1 MGGKSKFS
9 ESLQNNSGKMKWYG
23 LLVYILMPVF
33 SVVSFI
39 LGAVYFVSS
48 LLTVNGFAALF
59 KAENV
64 MSKFITNAKGL
75 EVGEKLTRAEI
86 NECGLFLFAFC
97 LMAVA
102 LGVFTLASRSS
113 LLFFEKKSIMMT
125 LILFLSCGAASLVTA
140 LYLFLFEYGFIY
152 MIPYLILAGVQIAFG
167 IVNFVYLKKIS
178 YEFTI

>member
-1 MGGKSKFS
+1 MSQKNKVS
-9 ESLQNNSGKMKWYG
+9 EALKNSTGNMKWYS

-33 SVVSFI
+33 SVASFV
-39 LGAVYFVSS
+39 LGAVYFIFA
-48 LLTVNGFAALF
+48 LLTVNGIASLF
-59 KAENV
+59 KADTLMN
-64 MSKFITNAKGL
+64 KFITNAKGL
-75 EVGEKLTRAEI
+75 ELGEKLTKSEV
-86 NECGLFLFAFC
+86 NEFGLFLFAFC

-125 LILFLSCGAASLVTA
+125 LILFLSCGAASLVTV

-152 MIPYLILAGVQIAFG
+152 MIPFLALAAIQIAFG
-167 IVNFVYLKKIS
+167 IVNHLYLRKLS